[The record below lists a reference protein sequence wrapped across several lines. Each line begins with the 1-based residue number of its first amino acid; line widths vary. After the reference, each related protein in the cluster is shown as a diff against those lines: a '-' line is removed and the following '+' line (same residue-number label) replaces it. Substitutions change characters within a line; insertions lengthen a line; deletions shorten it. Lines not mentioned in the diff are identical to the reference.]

1 MAIIERIVTVYNDKG
16 SKQAVKDLNKLEQ
29 NFKDAG
35 KKIAKAFAVAAV
47 AAGALAVKLGKDGVE
62 AAIADQKSQALLAN
76 ALRNTTGA
84 NEAAIASVE
93 DYISAQQR
101 AVAVTDDELRPSL
114 ATLLNATK
122 DVTEAQSLQNL
133 ALDISADGTRDLQ
146 SVSLALAKAVGGNF
160 GALTKLGVPLSD
172 DIKKSKDLNAAL
184 AELSKT
190 FAGAAATRAG
200 TFEGRMTAL
209 RISFDETLE
218 TLGYALIPVLEE
230 LATVFQT
237 QVLPVFEEF
246 IANNKDQIADTLRDV
261 AQFAVNAGKGLGKMF
276 KTISDNMI
284 TFKIF
289 ASILTGLFVGTAV
302 YNGVKALI
310 GIIGLL
316 TTAFG
321 RQAAAGTAAGA
332 ATAFATGGTSAFA
345 AAAGIL
351 AFTAA
356 VGGTLLAINSLTE
369 GLDTNT
375 EALEKNSGVVLGHL
389 KDLDRLAKAT
399 QNANLKN
406 INAGKILTNLTK
418 KTAEQI
424 ASEKALAALKK
435 QFKVVPTN
443 EKDPIQLEAAR
454 LNLVKQANIEELRKV
469 EALIKNA
476 EAQMKVNE
484 NAQRYA
490 DLLQVLSDQ
499 TISSEEVSVLASKWG
514 ITEGQVLEYIA
525 RVYAANTTDLND
537 GPIVNLLMKWG
548 LTKQEAEKY
557 VDFTR
562 ALKDEK
568 IDDKEIEELMGKWG
582 MTRQGVLDYA
592 KTVQDGTALQAAL
605 AKSYSLPGDETAAAW
620 QRALEALRKYIEE
633 LKKIPP
639 FTPPGK
645 PTPPGPPGKPRPPG
659 PQPEEPPPPRRDG
672 TEFGIRSNPFNPDS
686 ADLSASKIA
695 QDIATLTSLRLATS
709 TGTGINFLLKEQIDT
724 LTDALSLNAL
734 NAFGDERARLRA
746 MGAFD
751 TPGIGPGSSFNPGS
765 FRMGENA
772 GMVINLN
779 VAGNV
784 TSENDLVD
792 TFRQKLLLEQQSG
805 KPILFVGGL

>member
-16 SKQAVKDLNKLEQ
+16 SKQALNDLKKLEATFT
-29 NFKDAG
+29 NSA
-35 KKIAKAFAVAAV
+35 KKIAKAFGAATVAA
-47 AAGALAVKLGKDGVE
+47 AALATKLAVDGVQ

-369 GLDTNT
+369 GL
-375 EALEKNSGVVLGHL
+375 VLGGLEHIKDGMNRTEVLRHMVDISNKVVDKL
-389 KDLDRLAKAT
+389 KRKAKKVSSTMLLDVASIS
-399 QNANLKN
+399 ANNDREIGRIIAEVYKDVGKTGIVTVERSQTSETYAETTKGLKIDRGYLSPMF
-406 INAGKILTNLTK
+406 INDTK
-418 KTAEQI
+418 KDECVFEDVMVLVADTEI
-424 ASEKALAALKK
+424 SKE
-435 QFKVVPTN
+435 VV
-443 EKDPIQLEAAR
+443 
-454 LNLVKQANIEELRKV
+454 
-469 EALIKNA
+469 
-476 EAQMKVNE
+476 
-484 NAQRYA
+484 RY
-490 DLLQVLSDQ
+490 DH
-499 TISSEEVSVLASKWG
+499 
-514 ITEGQVLEYIA
+514 
-525 RVYAANTTDLND
+525 
-537 GPIVNLLMKWG
+537 
-548 LTKQEAEKY
+548 
-557 VDFTR
+557 
-562 ALKDEK
+562 
-568 IDDKEIEELMGKWG
+568 
-582 MTRQGVLDYA
+582 
-592 KTVQDGTALQAAL
+592 
-605 AKSYSLPGDETAAAW
+605 
-620 QRALEALRKYIEE
+620 
-633 LKKIPP
+633 
-639 FTPPGK
+639 
-645 PTPPGPPGKPRPPG
+645 
-659 PQPEEPPPPRRDG
+659 
-672 TEFGIRSNPFNPDS
+672 
-686 ADLSASKIA
+686 
-695 QDIATLTSLRLATS
+695 
-709 TGTGINFLLKEQIDT
+709 
-724 LTDALSLNAL
+724 
-734 NAFGDERARLRA
+734 
-746 MGAFD
+746 
-751 TPGIGPGSSFNPGS
+751 
-765 FRMGENA
+765 
-772 GMVINLN
+772 
-779 VAGNV
+779 
-784 TSENDLVD
+784 
-792 TFRQKLLLEQQSG
+792 
-805 KPILFVGGL
+805 

>member
-16 SKQAVKDLNKLEQ
+16 SKQAVKDLNKLEK
-29 NFKDAG
+29 NFADAG
-35 KKIAKAFAVAAV
+35 KKIAKAFGAAAL

-122 DVTEAQSLQNL
+122 DVTQAQSLQNL
-133 ALDISADGTRDLQ
+133 ALDISADGTRSLQ

-160 GALTKLGVPLSD
+160 SALTKLGVPLSD

-184 AELSKT
+184 AELGKT

-237 QVLPVFEEF
+237 QVLPVFEQF
-246 IANNKDQIADTLRDV
+246 IADNKDEIAETLRNV
-261 AQFAVNAGKGLGKMF
+261 AEFAINAGKGLGKMF

-375 EALEKNSGVVLGHL
+375 EAMEKQSSVVVGHL
-389 KDLDRLAKAT
+389 KDLDRLSNAT
-399 QNANLKN
+399 ANANLKN
-406 INAGKILTNLTK
+406 IKAGQILTNLNK
-418 KTAEQI
+418 KTKEQI

-435 QFKVVPTN
+435 LGVTPTT

-454 LNLVKQANIEELRKV
+454 LLLLKQANLEELRKV
-469 EALIKNA
+469 DALIKNA
-476 EAQMKVNE
+476 EAQMKVND

-490 DLLQVLSDQ
+490 DLLQVLSDR
-499 TISSEEVSVLASKWG
+499 TVSSEEVSLLAAKWG
-514 ITEGQVLEYIA
+514 VTTGQVLEYIA
-525 RVYAANTTDLND
+525 RIYAASTTDLND

-548 LTKQEAEKY
+548 LTKEEAEKY

-582 MTRQGVLDYA
+582 LTRQGVLDYA
-592 KTVQDGTALQAAL
+592 KTVQDGTVFSTTWDDPGAL
-605 AKSYSLPGDETAAAW
+605 AEQSWINALTALNNYLAV
-620 QRALEALRKYIEE
+620 LNGG
-633 LKKIPP
+633 
-639 FTPPGK
+639 TPNPNPNPNVNPKVNPKVDSVVVG
-645 PTPPGPPGKPRPPG
+645 GP
-659 PQPEEPPPPRRDG
+659 
-672 TEFGIRSNPFNPDS
+672 NPVGVTNKAVQEQID
-686 ADLSASKIA
+686 
-695 QDIATLTSLRLATS
+695 TLTSLRES
-709 TGTGINFLLKEQIDT
+709 EEKGTAISVLLKEQIDT
-724 LTDALSLNAL
+724 LTDSLSTNAL
-734 NAFGDERARLRA
+734 NAFGDEQARLRA
-746 MGAFD
+746 MGTFD
-751 TPGIGPGSSFNPGS
+751 GPGIGAGSSFDPS
-765 FRMGENA
+765 FFRRNENE

-805 KPILFVGGL
+805 KPLLFVGGL

>member
-1 MAIIERIVTVYNDKG
+1 MAILERIVTVYNDKG
-16 SKQAVKDLNKLEQ
+16 SKQAVKDLNKLEK
-29 NFKDAG
+29 NFANAG
-35 KKIAKAFAVAAV
+35 KKIAKAFGVAAL

-84 NEAAIASVE
+84 NELAIASVE
-93 DYISAQQR
+93 DYITAQQR

-114 ATLLNATK
+114 STLLNATK
-122 DVTEAQSLQNL
+122 DVTQAQSLQNL
-133 ALDISADGTRDLQ
+133 ALDIAAGYSLDLQ
-146 SVSLALAKAVGGNF
+146 TVSKSLAKAVGGNF
-160 GALTKLGVPLSD
+160 GALTKLGVPLSA

-184 AELSKT
+184 AELGKT
-190 FAGAAATRAG
+190 FAGAAATKAG

-209 RISFDETLE
+209 QISFSETLE

-230 LATVFQT
+230 LAQVFQND
-237 QVLPVFEEF
+237 VLPVFEQF
-246 IANNKDQIADTLRDV
+246 IADNKDEIAETLRNV
-261 AQFAVNAGKGLGKMF
+261 AEFAINAGKGLGKMF

-321 RQAAAGTAAGA
+321 RQAVAGTAAGT

-375 EALEKNSGVVLGHL
+375 EALEKNSGVVVGHL
-389 KDLDRLAKAT
+389 KDLDRLSKAT
-399 QNANLKN
+399 ANANLKN
-406 INAGKILTNLTK
+406 LKSVQIITNLNK
-418 KTAEQI
+418 KTKEQI

-435 QFKVVPTN
+435 LGVVPTT

-454 LNLVKQANIEELRKV
+454 LLLLKQANIEELRKV
-469 EALIKNA
+469 DALIKNA
-476 EAQMKVNE
+476 EAQMRVND

-499 TISSEEVSVLASKWG
+499 TISSEEVSVLAAKWG
-514 ITEGQVLEYIA
+514 VTTGQVLEYIA
-525 RVYAANTTDLND
+525 RIYAASTTDLND

-548 LTKQEAEKY
+548 LTKEEAEKY

-562 ALKDEK
+562 ALADEK
-568 IDDKEIEELMGKWG
+568 IDDSEIEELMKKWG
-582 MTRQGVLDYA
+582 MSRQGVLDYA

-605 AKSYSLPGDETAAAW
+605 SKGWALPGDEAAQSW
-620 QRALEALRKYIEE
+620 RNALAALNAYLAALGAKPAPAANANANANPAPAPATTI
-633 LKKIPP
+633 IP
-639 FTPPGK
+639 
-645 PTPPGPPGKPRPPG
+645 
-659 PQPEEPPPPRRDG
+659 
-672 TEFGIRSNPFNPDS
+672 NPFNP
-686 ADLSASKIA
+686 ASASVTAKA
-695 QDIATLTSLRLATS
+695 VQ
-709 TGTGINFLLKEQIDT
+709 EQIDT
-724 LTDALSLNAL
+724 LTSLRESEEKGTAISVLLKEHIDTLTDSISTSGLGALS
-734 NAFGDERARLRA
+734 DEQARLRA
-746 MGAFD
+746 MGTFN
-751 TPGIGPGSSFNPGS
+751 TPATSSFDPAS
-765 FRMGENA
+765 FRMAENQ
-772 GMVINLN
+772 GMTVNLN

-792 TFRQKLLLEQQSG
+792 TFRKKLLLEQQSG
-805 KPILFVGGL
+805 KPIQFVSGL